1 MTCSLAEFPI
11 FCKGN
16 SEKGL
21 KDLIFNRACAI
32 LKTINA
38 TLNEFSVVDEE
49 KTKKKGIIGCTQHL
63 CCSFSSVLL
72 LLSSPNRS
80 LFSVTCK
87 YNFIRCCRG
96 NVI

>member
-38 TLNEFSVVDEE
+38 TF
-49 KTKKKGIIGCTQHL
+49 K
-63 CCSFSSVLL
+63 
-72 LLSSPNRS
+72 
-80 LFSVTCK
+80 
-87 YNFIRCCRG
+87 
-96 NVI
+96 

>member
-1 MTCSLAEFPI
+1 MLDRSIIHTYDINEKWAYVVMTCSLAEFPI

-38 TLNEFSVVDEE
+38 TF
-49 KTKKKGIIGCTQHL
+49 K
-63 CCSFSSVLL
+63 
-72 LLSSPNRS
+72 
-80 LFSVTCK
+80 
-87 YNFIRCCRG
+87 
-96 NVI
+96 